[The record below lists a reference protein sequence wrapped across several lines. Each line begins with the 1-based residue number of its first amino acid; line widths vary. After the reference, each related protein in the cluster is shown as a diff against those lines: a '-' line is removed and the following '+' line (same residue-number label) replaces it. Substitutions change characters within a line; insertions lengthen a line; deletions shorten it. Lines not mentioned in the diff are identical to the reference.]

1 MSLFLPTVTW
11 MKGLRDITNNQ
22 RSLKET
28 LDDYV
33 RLTLKRALV
42 SDAGTYCI
50 LAKNVYG
57 CDRAF
62 FTVTVMYFVNTVSIL
77 IDSDRYHQE
86 SEFSL

>member
-1 MSLFLPTVTW
+1 
-11 MKGLRDITNNQ
+11 
-22 RSLKET
+22 LKET

-62 FTVTVMYFVNTVSIL
+62 FTVKVKYFLQFYCVKTVQFDTPVSSRKIQTWL
-77 IDSDRYHQE
+77 PAAQMKCKLFRFE
-86 SEFSL
+86 